1 MSAWRRLPFWQV
13 VVLLA
18 VLAAAGVAGLT
29 AAGFGF
35 ASLGFLAVPMALA
48 LWYLVATHVPT
59 PPPPVTPEDEPF
71 EDPVE
76 LADREDRARQ
86 NSAEPGAAPQP
97 TTIEPDPAS

>member
-1 MSAWRRLPFWQV
+1 MPTWPRLPFWQV
-13 VVLLA
+13 VVLLG
-18 VLAAAGVAGLT
+18 VLAAAGVGALT

-48 LWYLVATHVPT
+48 VWYLVATHVSA
-59 PPPPVTPEDEPF
+59 PPPPVTAEDEPF

-86 NSAEPGAAPQP
+86 SSAEPGAAPQP
-97 TTIEPDPAS
+97 TTVETDPVS